1 MADYLAALP
10 RGLDS
15 YPECTAAAS
24 MATFNKQVRK
34 VIIPGDWVPP
44 PIADMMTR
52 KLLDTEWVPEVHY
65 HAMALAIADHHGLDA
80 PSFKGF
86 WYDVMRLMMVSAS
99 YGFLLRLLSSEHL
112 VRVSAMR
119 WRKFHRGPFN
129 LEVHADNGAS
139 RMVLTYPPHL
149 LNDTLALGYEGVF
162 AAYGAASRAR
172 GGRAERVAFTPVRLE
187 LRLLPS
193 DERR

>member
-1 MADYLAALP
+1 MPLMADYLAALP

-24 MATFNKQVRK
+24 MATFNKKARK

-44 PIADMMTR
+44 PIADMLTR
-52 KLLDTEWVPEVHY
+52 RLLDTEWVPEVHY

-80 PSFKGF
+80 AGFRGF
-86 WYDVMRLMMVSAS
+86 WYDVMRLMMSSAP

-112 VRVSAMR
+112 VRASAAR
-119 WRKFHRGPFN
+119 WRKFHRGPFD
-129 LEVHADNGAS
+129 LEVRRDEDVP
-139 RMVLTYPPHL
+139 RVILTFPPYL
-149 LNDTLALGYEGVF
+149 INEALANGYEGVF

-172 GGRAERVAFTPVRLE
+172 GGRSERVAFTPKRLE
-187 LRLLPS
+187 LRVLQG
-193 DERR
+193 